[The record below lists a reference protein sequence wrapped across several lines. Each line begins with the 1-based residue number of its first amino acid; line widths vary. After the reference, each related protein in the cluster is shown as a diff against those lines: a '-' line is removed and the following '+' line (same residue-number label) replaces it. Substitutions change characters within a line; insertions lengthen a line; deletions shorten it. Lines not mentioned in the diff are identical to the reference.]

1 MKKFKTFYNIYSLQ
15 KRFLATILIILTL
28 FFALSIRVFYLQIIS
43 NRHLQ
48 ILASEEWLRDL
59 PLASRRGEILDC
71 NGVSLATT
79 ITTYD
84 VYVRARNVTEPAR
97 LASAISESLNID
109 YETAYTKVTN
119 KSFSEILIKMQV
131 EESLAKALTEYSG
144 VYLSQNVARVY
155 PYSSLL
161 TQVLGYCTIDNIGQA
176 GIEAYYDKYL
186 KGVDGKSLTQT
197 NAQGKEIENSLSYY
211 IPSVPGANLTSTIDV
226 QMQTILESELM
237 TAYLENKALGVS
249 GIIIDAKTGAIKAMS
264 CLPSFDLNNVP
275 RDDISALQL
284 MTKNSTV
291 VDVYEPGSTFKLV
304 TLAAALN
311 EGLVSEDEHFFCS
324 GRTTVDGETI
334 KCWKSTGHGSLTL
347 SEAFEKS
354 CNCVFVNLAL
364 RLGIEKY
371 YDYLNLFGL
380 GEKTGVDIASES
392 SGIVMSEDQVK
403 IVDLARIGFGHAIAV
418 TELQLVNVYAKICS
432 GKDLTPYLVEEI
444 VAEDTT
450 LYKHSSASTKI
461 DLKESTISTVN
472 KLLANNINSEGN
484 MTFVAGYDIGGKTGT
499 AQKYDENGQIASGK
513 YISSFIGTYPASNPE
528 YILIVCVNEPSAGAY
543 YGGVVAKPVGQ
554 RIFTRIFETKAISP
568 NDESQLTNQP
578 TIEMPNLIGMTLADA
593 SAKLKQLGL
602 DAVIE
607 NEGEYV
613 LSQLPMAGTMLYLG
627 EMTYLITNW
636 NILSYFIP

>member
-84 VYVRARNVTEPAR
+84 VYVRARNVTEPVR

-211 IPSVPGANLTSTIDV
+211 IPSVPGANITTTVDV

-311 EGLVSEDEHFFCS
+311 EGLVGEDEHFFCS

-371 YDYLNLFGL
+371 YNYLNLFGL

-627 EMTYLITNW
+627 EMTYLITN
-636 NILSYFIP
+636 

>member
-28 FFALSIRVFYLQIIS
+28 FFALNIRVFYLQIIS

-211 IPSVPGANLTSTIDV
+211 IPSVPGANLTTTIDV

-249 GIIIDAKTGAIKAMS
+249 GIIIDAKTGEIKAMS

-371 YDYLNLFGL
+371 YNYLNLFGL

-602 DAVIE
+602 DAIIE

-627 EMTYLITNW
+627 EMTYLITN
-636 NILSYFIP
+636 

>member
-211 IPSVPGANLTSTIDV
+211 IPSVPGANLTTTIDV

-528 YILIVCVNEPSAGAY
+528 YILIVCVNEPSTGAY

-593 SAKLKQLGL
+593 SGKLKQLGL

-613 LSQLPMAGTMLYLG
+613 LSQLPIAGTMLYLG
-627 EMTYLITNW
+627 EMTYLITN
-636 NILSYFIP
+636 

>member
-211 IPSVPGANLTSTIDV
+211 IPSVAGANLTTTIDV

-568 NDESQLTNQP
+568 NDESQLTSQP

-613 LSQLPMAGTMLYLG
+613 LSQLPIAGTMLYLG
-627 EMTYLITNW
+627 EMTYLITN
-636 NILSYFIP
+636 